1 MIVSLIAA
9 VAANGVIGRDNDLP
23 WHLPDDLK
31 HFKRLTTGHTV
42 IVGRRTWESVGK
54 PLPNRRWIVV
64 TRRPD
69 YAPAGVE
76 VAGDLDR
83 ALALA
88 AEEEEVFV
96 AGGGVLFRD
105 ALARADRMYLTHIDA
120 EVEGDAVFPAFEPSD
135 WIVVEENFHP
145 ADDRHAYAFTFRRYD
160 RRAH

>member
-1 MIVSLIAA
+1 VIVSLIAA
-9 VAANGVIGRDNDLP
+9 VAANDVIGRDNDLP
-23 WHLPDDLK
+23 WHLPDDLQ

-64 TRRPD
+64 TRQPD
-69 YAPAGVE
+69 YAPPGVE
-76 VAGDLDR
+76 VASDLDR

-88 AEEEEVFV
+88 AGEAEVFV

-120 EVEGDAVFPAFEPSD
+120 EVEGDAFFPAFDPAD
-135 WIVVEENFHP
+135 WVVVEENFHP
-145 ADDRHAYAFTFRRYD
+145 ADDRHAFAFTFRRYD
-160 RRAH
+160 RRAR

>member
-9 VAANGVIGRDNDLP
+9 VTANDVIGRDNDLP

-64 TRRPD
+64 THRPD
-69 YAPAGVE
+69 YAPAGAE
-76 VAGDLDR
+76 VAPDLDR

-88 AEEEEVFV
+88 AGEDEVFV

-120 EVEGDAVFPAFEPSD
+120 EVEGDAFFPAFDPAE
-135 WIVVEENFHP
+135 WVVVEEKFHP
-145 ADDRHAYAFTFRRYD
+145 IDDRHAFAFTFRRYD
-160 RRAH
+160 RRAR